1 MRVLSKYVLIN
12 ELVSAEVQSMTGL
25 ILSSDQAVNSSY
37 QEGEVVMPGDDV
49 ESIKTGDKIVY
60 DKAQGHNVTI
70 DGHTYRMILE
80 RDVAIVL

>member
-1 MRVLSKYVLIN
+1 MKVLSNYVLIN

-25 ILSSDQAVNSSY
+25 ILSNDQSVNSRY
-37 QEGEVVMPGDDV
+37 QEGEVVMPGENV
-49 ESIKTGDKIVY
+49 QSIKTGDKIVY

-70 DGHTYRMILE
+70 DGQTYRMILE

>member
-12 ELVSAEVQSMTGL
+12 ELVSTEVQSMTGL
-25 ILSSDQAVNSSY
+25 ILSNDQAINSRY

-49 ESIKTGDKIVY
+49 QSISVGDKIVY
-60 DKAQGHNVTI
+60 DKSQGHTVTI
-70 DGHTYRMILE
+70 DGQTYRMILE